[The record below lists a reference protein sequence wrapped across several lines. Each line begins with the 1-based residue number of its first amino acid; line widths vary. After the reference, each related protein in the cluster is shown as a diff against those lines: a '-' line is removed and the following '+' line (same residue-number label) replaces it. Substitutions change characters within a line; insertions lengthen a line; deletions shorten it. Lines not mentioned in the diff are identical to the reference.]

1 MMAHSRREP
10 EPIRRQSPP
19 SPAPTPQGPSCDREQ
34 VLEAAL
40 ARAARSGWDAL
51 TLHAVAADL
60 GWPLARLAAAV
71 PGKDALA
78 EAWFDRADAAMW
90 AAADQPGWAHRPPAE
105 RLHGALMAW
114 LDTLAP
120 QREITRAMLRYK
132 LQPDHLHLQALGVAR
147 VSRTVQWW
155 REAAL
160 LHEAGWRREA
170 GEAVLTALY
179 LTTLAGWLAD
189 RSRGA
194 TVTRERLR
202 HALRWCERAAQ
213 RLGYGRGGG

>member
-1 MMAHSRREP
+1 M
-10 EPIRRQSPP
+10 P
-19 SPAPTPQGPSCDREQ
+19 SSDREQ

-40 ARAARSGWDAL
+40 VRAARVGWDVL
-51 TLHAVAADL
+51 SLHEVATDL

-114 LDTLAP
+114 LDALAL

-160 LHEAGWRREA
+160 LSDAGWRREA

-179 LTTLAGWLAD
+179 LATLVGWLGD

-194 TVTRERLR
+194 THTRDRLR
-202 HALRWCERAAQ
+202 RALGWCDRSAT
-213 RLGYGRGGG
+213 RLGYGRGLG